1 MARFDGRSG
10 CNPRRGALS
19 FSAHPAAPDARTVG
33 DHAVLQRHQRPEA
46 RWPVQLWNAGLIVI
60 GDSIGGTVT
69 FETIRQVIENLPGM
83 VATTLLTV
91 LFCLGT
97 GYII

>member
-1 MARFDGRSG
+1 M
-10 CNPRRGALS
+10 
-19 FSAHPAAPDARTVG
+19 
-33 DHAVLQRHQRPEA
+33 
-46 RWPVQLWNAGLIVI
+46 QLWNAGLIVI

-91 LFCLGT
+91 LF
-97 GYII
+97 